1 MDDLN
6 LNNFSSIS
14 ADDQIEVI
22 QSLFDIGDH
31 SKALKVC
38 DIALKHYPENTALSI
53 LKHTILEGLKDSTSK
68 TETINLASLK
78 HKKRLIH
85 RIESIANVF
94 SKTKKLHDAIVL
106 YKILKT
112 IDPENFLA
120 CFRLGQ
126 LYFDNRAYSDAI
138 KEFEGA
144 LAIDPFHIF
153 TLKKLG
159 LANYIEGKYLE
170 ALNFWMDGL
179 ILTIP
184 THNQEDLIFF
194 QTHIRNAQ
202 NNIPGFS
209 KSDRNIVFK
218 KRQKRL
224 GQYIHDL
231 KHNLPSATGID
242 VYNSL
247 DHWFV
252 SDEQEA
258 QPIINQTTKMTK
270 SLTELPET
278 SKISAI
284 QDFQKDP
291 DLKPHKSNH
300 ELKEIAE
307 KLNQYTIF
315 KNLSPEERLSIANFT
330 SFISLREDAYVFH
343 ENEPCYGIY
352 FIERGLV
359 EYSNQSFNLFFSQG
373 QLFGHENILIHEK
386 SMFTAKVKKEC
397 DLVFIDKAG
406 LALVFS
412 RNKTL
417 AIHFLWYFWKSLIFQ
432 YQELR
437 YILGEYHAATPY
449 IKAKIEHLPSIHLSQ
464 KQLHT
469 LSSVCSYSV
478 FPENTLLF
486 NFDSKPAG
494 LYILI
499 EGKVSL
505 IHKNLSTSIEKGQYF
520 AEIFLADKNMQST
533 YQAKTTEST
542 SKIIKITHETLQ
554 NLAKKDEVVRYDFLT
569 VLCKMYA
576 YKLQTLKKL
585 G

>member
-1 MDDLN
+1 MDDLS
-6 LNNFSSIS
+6 LNNFSTIS

-22 QSLFDIGDH
+22 QSFFDIGDH
-31 SKALKVC
+31 AKALEIC
-38 DIALKHYPENTALSI
+38 NIALKHYPENAALSI
-53 LKHTILEGLKDSTSK
+53 LKHTILETLDDGSSNNTQSQPLK
-68 TETINLASLK
+68 I
-78 HKKRLIH
+78 KKGLIH

-94 SKTKKLHDAIVL
+94 SKTKKTQDAIAL
-106 YKILKT
+106 YKILKA

-126 LYFDNRAYSDAI
+126 VHFDHGEYNDAI
-138 KEFEGA
+138 KEFESA

-159 LANYIEGKYLE
+159 LAHYIQTNYFE
-170 ALNFWMDGL
+170 ALQFWMDGL

-202 NNIPGFS
+202 ASIPGFN
-209 KSDRNIVFK
+209 KSDRNTVFK

-224 GQYIHDL
+224 GQFIHEL
-231 KHNLPSATGID
+231 KNSLPSSTGPD
-242 VYNSL
+242 LYNTL

-252 SDEQEA
+252 AEDAQEQEA
-258 QPIINQTTKMTK
+258 NPTVKKTK
-270 SLTELPET
+270 SLADLPET

-300 ELKEIAE
+300 ELKNIAE
-307 KLNQYTIF
+307 KLNQYTVF
-315 KNLSPEERLSIANFT
+315 KNLSHEERLSIANFT

-417 AIHFLWYFWKSLIFQ
+417 AIHFLWYFWKSLLFQ

-437 YILGEYHAATPY
+437 YILSQYHAATPY

-464 KQLHT
+464 KEIHT
-469 LSSVCSYSV
+469 LNSVCDSNIL
-478 FPENTLLF
+478 PENTVLF
-486 NFDSKPAG
+486 DFESQPAG
-494 LYILI
+494 LYVVL
-499 EGKVSL
+499 EGKINL
-505 IHKNLSTSIEKGQYF
+505 IHKNLTSFVEKGQYF
-520 AEIFLADKNMQST
+520 AEIFLADKNLSSS
-533 YQAKTTEST
+533 YQAKVIENK
-542 SKIIKITHETLQ
+542 SKVIKINPDILQ
-554 NLAKKDEVVRYDFLT
+554 SLTEKDEVIRYDFLT